1 VNDGRDG
8 HCDAART
15 ADHQNRVWVDANVDV
30 PLVQDV
36 HDTAW
41 GTSEC
46 VIKDT
51 AGHTLYFGERR
62 QRVRPR
68 VAKLARR
75 TEGGGR

>member
-1 VNDGRDG
+1 MNDGRDG

-41 GTSEC
+41 GTSEY

-51 AGHTLYFGERR
+51 AGHTVTHCISESAGSAL
-62 QRVRPR
+62 
-68 VAKLARR
+68 
-75 TEGGGR
+75 GRASRS